1 MIDAGTYDELDRY
14 ALEKMPAEERSAF
27 EKRIAADEEL
37 REELEWLAAATLAMN
52 SSGKSILQKQIAQI
66 AATVP
71 VSALENYT
79 PALNKKGFLKKWGW
93 AIAGIIAVAAGI
105 AVWWF
110 VIHKTPATENREDR
124 GETKD
129 MIAPADSVK
138 TKQQMESLMNP
149 DFPPAVADSCADEI
163 LFGEDSVPLHSVKQE
178 GRAKPP
184 AESRSAEA
192 SDTAKGII
200 TASAASQA
208 YAWSVNEKKP
218 MLDISYRSQKGNSP
232 TYLLGEKLVL
242 YSNYKNSSGLSF
254 YEDENSVIMIDSVG
268 NTYVLKRIPKE
279 QKLVRQ
285 QSAFK

>member
-27 EKRIAADEEL
+27 EKRIASDEEL

-71 VSALENYT
+71 ASALEKYT
-79 PALNKKGFLKKWGW
+79 PSINKKGFLKKWGW

-110 VIHKTPATENREDR
+110 VIHKTPATQNGEDR

-129 MIAPADSVK
+129 MIAPAVTVK
-138 TKQQMESLMNP
+138 TKQQMESRMDP
-149 DFPPAVADSCADEI
+149 DFPPAVADNCADEI

-184 AESRSAEA
+184 AESRRTETT
-192 SDTAKGII
+192 DTAKGFIAV
-200 TASAASQA
+200 TAVSQG
-208 YAWSVNEKKP
+208 YTWSGNEKKP

-242 YSNYKNSSGLSF
+242 YSNYKSSSGLSF
-254 YEDENSVIMIDSVG
+254 YEDETSVIMIDSVG